1 MVPMKLYSF
10 RVWEG
15 DKLTLELLPYKNGAV
30 TGLKDSLT
38 GNIYTS
44 KEGNPLVIGGKGYD
58 GTKTFA
64 TALAGDV
71 SVAAGESATFGPV
84 FAPGA
89 IRYEWTRGGVPLAE
103 TGDTVTLEW
112 ERVKDDHTQVI
123 SVTPVYDVYGTEVK
137 GEPSTATLT
146 NAPRGAAVII
156 R

>member
-1 MVPMKLYSF
+1 MTPMRIYSIRIYEDAKLEHEF
-10 RVWEG
+10 
-15 DKLTLELLPYKNGAV
+15 LPYKNGDV
-30 TGLKDSLT
+30 TGLKDTLS
-38 GNIYTS
+38 GKVYTS
-44 KEGNPLVIGGKGYD
+44 DEGNPLVIGGKGYD

-64 TALAGDV
+64 TALAGDA
-71 SVAAGESATFGPV
+71 SIVAGGSATFGPV

-103 TGDTVTLEW
+103 TGDTVSLGW
-112 ERVKDDHTQVI
+112 ERVKGDHTQVI